1 AIESRDLPAM
11 EAHGSLRDRQAQPN
25 APGQASPRIIQAV
38 KWLEQFSQSILRNTR
53 PRVAHAKHNL
63 STAGPLLARQ
73 LNLDRRPLLRIA
85 DRIAHHILYRA
96 VQQRIVPPHTP
107 VALGDYRVNMAMSLL
122 RFKLRILGNAGH

>member
-1 AIESRDLPAM
+1 MARTIFPEPPPAHPAPSRSRGVTP
-11 EAHGSLRDRQAQPN
+11 P
-25 APGQASPRIIQAV
+25 PPRIIQAV